1 MQFNSYI
8 FILFF
13 LPLTLIG
20 YFGLHR
26 LGMEKPAKI
35 YLLVMSLWFYDYFN
49 VLYLIAISLSI
60 VANYCFAKGIKDST
74 GKTRKTVLTMGILF
88 NVGMI
93 FYFKYKNFFITNIN
107 AAFGTDFNMR
117 NVFLPI
123 GISFFT
129 FQQIAFLVDVYKG
142 NTSGDDFVDY
152 ALFVSFF
159 PQLVQ
164 GPIVLHSQIIPQFND
179 SKNYRVNY
187 DNLSRGLMMFT
198 RGLAKKV
205 LIADM
210 FAGAVDYGFTRAGII
225 AVGEGALTPPE
236 ILIVMLAYTFQIYF
250 DFSGYSDMAIGVSYM
265 FNIELPMN
273 FNSPYK
279 ALSITDFWKRWHMS
293 LTNFLTR
300 YIYIPLGGNRK
311 GTARTYLNIMTV
323 FLISGIWHGANW
335 TFILWG
341 VIHGFFQCINRAG
354 KGLYESIV
362 SGAKKLPVAPV
373 FTGIIKA
380 VSWLVTFII
389 VNVAWLLFRSDSIT
403 QFIQLMKRLTVYN
416 YDIRT
421 ELLESFRIPK
431 IRYLFAAVG
440 ADPSDMFTLGFCT
453 VAVMAASL
461 VMVLFFPN
469 TGECRYRKNISNV
482 IVTSVIFVICVV
494 SLSRVSTFLYS
505 NF

>member
-1 MQFNSYI
+1 MTFSSVVFLFIFLPVTFLLYTVLKNHTARNVLLAAASLIFYAFGEPIAVFIMIGSIILNYI
-8 FILFF
+8 FGLAVSKEKHAKLMVMLAAILN
-13 LPLTLIG
+13 IG
-20 YFGLHR
+20 ML
-26 LGMEKPAKI
+26 
-35 YLLVMSLWFYDYFN
+35 
-49 VLYLIAISLSI
+49 
-60 VANYCFAKGIKDST
+60 FA
-74 GKTRKTVLTMGILF
+74 
-88 NVGMI
+88 
-93 FYFKYKNFFITNIN
+93 FKYTGFFMQTLKDISGADLPVPSI
-107 AAFGTDFNMR
+107 R
-117 NVFLPI
+117 LPI

-129 FQQIAFLVDVYKG
+129 FQGLSYVIDVYRDKRLVQK
-142 NTSGDDFVDY
+142 S
-152 ALFVSFF
+152 LFSVLLYISFF
-159 PQLVQ
+159 PQLIA
-164 GPIVLHSQIIPQFND
+164 GPIVRYEDIAAQIRDREF
-179 SKNYRVNY
+179 SSERV
-187 DNLSRGLMMFT
+187 SRGIRRFIF
-198 RGLAKKV
+198 GLGKKV
-205 LIADM
+205 LIANQM
-210 FAGAVDYGFTRAGII
+210 GII
-225 AVGEGALTPPE
+225 ADTVFSYAPSDVGFFPSWVGA
-236 ILIVMLAYTFQIYF
+236 VCYTLQIFF
-250 DFSGYSDMAIGVSYM
+250 DFSGYSDMAIGVSSM

-311 GTARTYLNIMTV
+311 GTVRTYLNIMTV

-362 SGAKKLPVAPV
+362 SEAKKLPAAPV